1 MDEINEGG
9 FVREWWRNLVTSPA
23 FEDEACVGAVDTN
36 LFHVRVRKVLRQRA
50 KRRHCSKG
58 PAQQLLGL
66 FLTHRRHG
74 SSLLVADHAP
84 DEVMD
89 PELIVD
95 TYAREIAPCQLG
107 GELGLDA
114 RTHLKLDGGALAAG
128 YCHLETAEPIS
139 G

>member
-1 MDEINEGG
+1 VDEVHERS
-9 FVREWWRNLVTSPA
+9 FVRERRRNLVTTPSL
-23 FEDEACVGAVDTN
+23 EDEALIGAVDTN
-36 LFHVRVRKVLRQRA
+36 LFHIWVGKVLRQRA
-50 KRRHCSKG
+50 KRCHCSKG
-58 PAQQLLGL
+58 PAQQLLGF

-95 TYAREIAPCQLG
+95 AHAREITPGQLG

-114 RTHLKLDGGALAAG
+114 HTHLQLDGAAIAGG
-128 YCHLETAEPIS
+128 YCHLETAAPKS